1 MQLTFKNL
9 GLIIQIKM
17 MNLDFGQWLLVDSFF
32 TPHIMELTRLSPKDY
47 CQQRTWGQ

>member
-1 MQLTFKNL
+1 MQLTFQKFGFNNSDKNDEF
-9 GLIIQIKM
+9 
-17 MNLDFGQWLLVDSFF
+17 DFGQWLLVDSFF